1 MGVSVIMILKIF
13 LLISFSILISA
24 QEGTSKARKPKIFY
38 VSTKET
44 STILTT
50 HTVCYMTSAATT
62 HTQCGRRKRRSLE
75 MIEKLKDL
83 EEIKVSTVDIAKE
96 DKQEEDLL
104 ERNPELQGSNERDP
118 RFQIYWLTTTK
129 TFTSTS
135 ITGTYSLA
143 SINCTPAN

>member
-1 MGVSVIMILKIF
+1 MILKIF

-50 HTVCYMTSAATT
+50 HTVCYVTSSTT

-75 MIEKLKDL
+75 MMKEFDT
-83 EEIKVSTVDIAKE
+83 EIKVSTVDIVKE

-143 SINCTPAN
+143 SINCTP